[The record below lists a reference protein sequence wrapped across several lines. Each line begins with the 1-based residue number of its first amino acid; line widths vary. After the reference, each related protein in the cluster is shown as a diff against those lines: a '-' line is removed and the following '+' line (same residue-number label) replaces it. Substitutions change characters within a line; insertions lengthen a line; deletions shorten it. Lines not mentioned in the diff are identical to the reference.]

1 MDQKMQVRMTVW
13 QNDDALY
20 QGIVLRLPTHP
31 EAIKDAYQRARA
43 IDVNSYEL
51 SFGKGWLK
59 FLVPILQNVIV
70 TLGEANLLANR
81 LSKMSEK
88 EIWVYEAALETFP
101 DRTIK
106 TIIDTSYNLNCF
118 EFQPYIVCDEEIG
131 EMVIENELEPILQGL
146 PEDVYYFL
154 DKKKVGAH
162 VREKEHGVF
171 TKNGYGYRNGEPWN
185 DVYDRL
191 ILSEQQEGSSYMFSL
206 HLVPNGL
213 DVNQDS
219 IVWLE
224 LPCDEVTKK
233 EVLHVLGVNS
243 LAECE
248 ILEIRSAVPWFEESL
263 NRTDGVNYFNLLAKE
278 MAALS
283 EKELTK
289 FKAVVEM
296 KSCCFVSDAL
306 ELLYRLNQYE
316 LDIQQVSYAQ
326 YGRECLSQ
334 MGVDLTGRAFRNF
347 DFRLY
352 GKEEYERMGKVLTAY
367 GAVYHEAS
375 PELSMEEDNLQ
386 MGGME

>member
-1 MDQKMQVRMTVW
+1 
-13 QNDDALY
+13 
-20 QGIVLRLPTHP
+20 
-31 EAIKDAYQRARA
+31 
-43 IDVNSYEL
+43 
-51 SFGKGWLK
+51 
-59 FLVPILQNVIV
+59 
-70 TLGEANLLANR
+70 
-81 LSKMSEK
+81 
-88 EIWVYEAALETFP
+88 
-101 DRTIK
+101 
-106 TIIDTSYNLNCF
+106 
-118 EFQPYIVCDEEIG
+118 
-131 EMVIENELEPILQGL
+131 
-146 PEDVYYFL
+146 
-154 DKKKVGAH
+154 
-162 VREKEHGVF
+162 
-171 TKNGYGYRNGEPWN
+171 
-185 DVYDRL
+185 
-191 ILSEQQEGSSYMFSL
+191 L